1 MPFPV
6 FRSPIR
12 VLDSSL
18 DRLVLATLD
27 DGPPPVP
34 GGRPKGCKRLHTNAK
49 VAHVRRL
56 IEQTS
61 LTYKQIEAKTG
72 VSAGTVGRWKREFNW
87 TRHPL
92 APRASDTVPTERA
105 GRRLKLRM
113 LSSKLQQLAERY
125 VDELWQSP
133 SVDLNRLIEAME
145 VLKMARLTQK
155 GPAAPADPARRHAP
169 KRTGWTASPRSA
181 KPSPTCARAASSPP
195 ASPPKPWRCWTTPTP
210 RRSAKW
216 CGGDRGGGSRQLRSC
231 LR

>member
-61 LTYKQIEAKTG
+61 LTYKEIEAKTS

-125 VDELWQSP
+125 VDELWQAP

-155 GPAAPADPARRHAP
+155 GRGRPGKPGPAPRTEEDWLDREPAIRKALTDMRHGGVFTTCIPAEAMALLDDAYTPPQREVVRR
-169 KRTGWTASPRSA
+169 G
-181 KPSPTCARAASSPP
+181 
-195 ASPPKPWRCWTTPTP
+195 P
-210 RRSAKW
+210 RR
-216 CGGDRGGGSRQLRSC
+216 RL
-231 LR
+231 

>member
-1 MPFPV
+1 MRFPL
-6 FRSPIR
+6 FPSPIR
-12 VLDSSL
+12 VIDSSI
-18 DRLVLATLD
+18 DRPVLATLD

-61 LTYKQIEAKTG
+61 QTHKQIEAATD
-72 VSAGTVGRWKREFNW
+72 VSAGTVGRWAREFNW
-87 TRHPL
+87 KRHPF

-125 VDELWQSP
+125 ADELWRAP

-155 GPAAPADPARRHAP
+155 GRGRPGKPGPAPRTEEDWLDREAAIRKALTEMRHRGVFTTCIPAEAMALLEDAHTPPEREVVRR
-169 KRTGWTASPRSA
+169 G
-181 KPSPTCARAASSPP
+181 
-195 ASPPKPWRCWTTPTP
+195 P
-210 RRSAKW
+210 RRRK
-216 CGGDRGGGSRQLRSC
+216 
-231 LR
+231 

>member
-12 VLDSSL
+12 VIDSPI
-18 DRLVLATLD
+18 DRPILAALD

-61 LTYKQIEAKTG
+61 FTYKEIAAKTG
-72 VSAGTVGRWKREFNW
+72 VSAGTIGRWARDGGW
-87 TRHPL
+87 ARYPL

-113 LSSKLQQLAERY
+113 LSHKLQQLAERY
-125 VDELWQSP
+125 VDELWQAP

-155 GPAAPADPARRHAP
+155 GRGRPGKPGPAPRTEEDWLDRESAIRKALTDMRHNGVFTTCIPAEAMALLDDAYTPPEREVVRR
-169 KRTGWTASPRSA
+169 G
-181 KPSPTCARAASSPP
+181 
-195 ASPPKPWRCWTTPTP
+195 P
-210 RRSAKW
+210 RR
-216 CGGDRGGGSRQLRSC
+216 RL
-231 LR
+231 